1 MTESHDDLDTLEAAV
16 LRHARAGMSP
26 NAERRGTLIAKLTA
40 GMGGQHLAPQPDLAS
55 LSEIQ
60 SSPLP
65 LAAGRVVSLT
75 SMLLGVVVAGAVGFG
90 AGYLYRSGSHADG
103 RSSFEGVADAV
114 PSAVMK
120 QNTVAPHR
128 IAAQR
133 NESAVAVAAEK
144 KAESQP
150 VQTRS
155 KAEHQKEREPA
166 AEKKTTFYNE
176 LSYVRRAQSALQK
189 GDGALALGL
198 MESLDAVE
206 RKGALLAERNVTK
219 VLALCLLDRVEEAS
233 HLAQRALQSSA
244 TEVYRRRLDASC
256 VAAAIQA
263 KPTLQAEGQE
273 ANVVDQ

>member
-26 NAERRGTLIAKLTA
+26 NTERRGTLLAKLNS
-40 GMGGQHLAPQPDLAS
+40 GIGGQHLAPQPDIAS

-133 NESAVAVAAEK
+133 NEAAVAVAAKK

-150 VQTRS
+150 VQARS
-155 KAEHQKEREPA
+155 KAEHQKGREPA
-166 AEKKTTFYNE
+166 AEEKEKTTFYNE

-206 RKGALLAERNVTK
+206 RKGALWAERNVTK

-244 TEVYRRRLDASC
+244 TEVYRRRLATSC
-256 VAAAIQA
+256 VASAITSSPA
-263 KPTLQAEGQE
+263 PQE
-273 ANVVDQ
+273 EEQK

>member
-1 MTESHDDLDTLEAAV
+1 MTESYDDLDTLETAV

-26 NAERRGTLIAKLTA
+26 NAERRGTLLAKLNS
-40 GMGGQHLAPQPDLAS
+40 GIGGQPLAPQPDLAS
-55 LSEIQ
+55 LSELQ
-60 SSPLP
+60 SSSLP

-75 SMLLGVVVAGAVGFG
+75 SMLLGAVVAGAAGFG
-90 AGYLYRSGSHADG
+90 AGYFYNAVATSDAT
-103 RSSFEGVADAV
+103 SSFAQTQAASPTASKQITTKPHSVETGEAPDLVPVEETPTSHKLIGTTEG
-114 PSAVMK
+114 
-120 QNTVAPHR
+120 
-128 IAAQR
+128 
-133 NESAVAVAAEK
+133 
-144 KAESQP
+144 
-150 VQTRS
+150 
-155 KAEHQKEREPA
+155 KERHRDKVEA
-166 AEKKTTFYNE
+166 KTTFYNE

-233 HLAQRALQSSA
+233 RLAQRALQSSA

-263 KPTLQAEGQE
+263 TPALQAEGPE
-273 ANVVDQ
+273 ANVVDP